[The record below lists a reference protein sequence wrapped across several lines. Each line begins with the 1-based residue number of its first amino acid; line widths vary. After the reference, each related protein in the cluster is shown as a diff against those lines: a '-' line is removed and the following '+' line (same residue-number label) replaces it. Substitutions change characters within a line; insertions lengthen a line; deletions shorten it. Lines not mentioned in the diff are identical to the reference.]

1 LHHYFGLQ
9 LRRGAFRTL
18 VAPLG
23 LGLALGLAAAL
34 GVAAD
39 AVAAPGNAANP
50 AGARLERIAL
60 QADRQGALLTL
71 SLSAPVAQHVFRLH
85 DPERLVIDLPATRR
99 RTSLPQLPPDSVV
112 TALRSGV
119 PDGHTLR
126 LVLELR
132 PQQSR
137 MQPQVQLQTRGHGY
151 QLRIALAG
159 AAGGERHSPRSES
172 TATAATAPGP
182 AAAPAPAATAPPAAT
197 AAPPATVAP
206 VTTVAPVAATPPTAP
221 SAPAADAALAM
232 PPTTVPSTS
241 RAVHAAHA
249 PHGEHNIVIA
259 VDAGHGGDDPGATG
273 LYGTHEKVVTLAI
286 ARALAA
292 RINREPG
299 MRAVLT
305 RDGDYFVQLNDRMKR
320 AHAANADMFVSIHAD
335 AVLDRGVSGAS
346 VYILSER
353 GASSEAAKTLA
364 EHENAADL
372 KGGIS
377 LSQQRPDVR
386 SVVLDLAQNVN
397 IGQSVEA
404 ADRVLDALDHVGA
417 VRKREVQ
424 QAAFVVLKSPDIP
437 SLLVETAYI
446 SNTAEERKLRAPA
459 DQQRL
464 AEAIFSG
471 IDSYFR
477 KFPPDGSQYARSH
490 DAADGNAP
498 ELARSGL

>member
-1 LHHYFGLQ
+1 MNHDFGLH
-9 LRRGAFRTL
+9 LNRGVVRNL
-18 VAPLG
+18 LAPLAMVIAT
-23 LGLALGLAAAL
+23 LA
-34 GVAAD
+34 VT
-39 AVAAPGNAANP
+39 APGRA
-50 AGARLERIAL
+50 AGAQLDRIAL
-60 QADRQGALLTL
+60 QADRQRAVLTL
-71 SLSAPVAQHVFRLH
+71 SLSAPVGQHVFRLH
-85 DPERLVIDLPATRR
+85 SPERVVIDLPGTRR
-99 RTSLPQLPPDSVV
+99 RARLPALRPDSVV
-112 TALRSGV
+112 AALRSGV
-119 PDGHTLR
+119 HDGHTLR

-132 PQQSR
+132 APL
-137 MQPQVQLQTRGHGY
+137 QPTLQPSTRATGY

-159 AAGGERHSPRSES
+159 PAPAAPAPSAAPVVAPAVV
-172 TATAATAPGP
+172 TATAIAAATS
-182 AAAPAPAATAPPAAT
+182 AAAPAESTAEPSVPPAPQTPSAPSAPSALSAPSAPPAARS
-197 AAPPATVAP
+197 V
-206 VTTVAPVAATPPTAP
+206 
-221 SAPAADAALAM
+221 
-232 PPTTVPSTS
+232 
-241 RAVHAAHA
+241 RAAHA
-249 PHGEHNIVIA
+249 PHGEHNIIIA

-273 LYGTHEKVVTLAI
+273 LSGTHEKVVTLAI

-292 RINREPG
+292 RIDREPG

-305 RDGDYFVQLNDRMKR
+305 RDGDYFVQLDDRMKR
-320 AHAANADMFVSIHAD
+320 AHAANADMFISIHAD

-386 SVVLDLAQNVN
+386 SVVLDLTQSAN

-404 ADRVLDALDHVGA
+404 ANRVLGALDRVGA

-446 SNTAEERKLRAPA
+446 SNAGEERKLRAPA
-459 DQQRL
+459 EQLRL
-464 AEAIFSG
+464 ADAIFSG

-477 KFPPDGSQYARSH
+477 KYPPDGSQYARTH
-490 DAADGNAP
+490 ADGSDNGP

>member
-1 LHHYFGLQ
+1 MNHDFGLHVN
-9 LRRGAFRTL
+9 RGAFGRL
-18 VAPLG
+18 LAP
-23 LGLALGLAAAL
+23 LAAAI
-34 GVAAD
+34 
-39 AVAAPGNAANP
+39 AVLAVTAPGRA
-50 AGARLERIAL
+50 AGAQLDRIAL

-85 DPERLVIDLPATRR
+85 SPERVVIDLPATRR
-99 RTSLPQLPPDSVV
+99 RARLPVPRPDSVV
-112 TALRSGV
+112 AALRSGV
-119 PDGHTLR
+119 HDGHTLR

-132 PQQSR
+132 APL
-137 MQPQVQLQTRGHGY
+137 QPTLQPLTRATGY
-151 QLRIALAG
+151 QLRIALA
-159 AAGGERHSPRSES
+159 AGGERQSPE
-172 TATAATAPGP
+172 AHAPAAAPSAAP
-182 AAAPAPAATAPPAAT
+182 AAAPAVVTATVIAAATSAAAPAESTAEPSAPTAAATAP
-197 AAPPATVAP
+197 
-206 VTTVAPVAATPPTAP
+206 AATPVTAAAP
-221 SAPAADAALAM
+221 S
-232 PPTTVPSTS
+232 PPRSV
-241 RAVHAAHA
+241 RAAHA
-249 PHGEHNIVIA
+249 PHGEHNIIIA

-273 LYGTHEKVVTLAI
+273 LSGTHEKVVTLAI

-292 RINREPG
+292 RIDREPG

-305 RDGDYFVQLNDRMKR
+305 RDGDYFVQLYDRMKR
-320 AHAANADMFVSIHAD
+320 AHAANADMFISIHAD

-386 SVVLDLAQNVN
+386 SVVLDLTQSAN

-404 ADRVLDALDHVGA
+404 ANRVLGALDRVGA

-446 SNTAEERKLRAPA
+446 SNAGEERKLRAPA
-459 DQQRL
+459 EQLRL
-464 AEAIFSG
+464 ADAIFSG

-477 KFPPDGSQYARSH
+477 KYPPDGSQYARTH
-490 DAADGNAP
+490 ADGSGSGP

>member
-1 LHHYFGLQ
+1 
-9 LRRGAFRTL
+9 
-18 VAPLG
+18 
-23 LGLALGLAAAL
+23 
-34 GVAAD
+34 
-39 AVAAPGNAANP
+39 
-50 AGARLERIAL
+50 
-60 QADRQGALLTL
+60 
-71 SLSAPVAQHVFRLH
+71 
-85 DPERLVIDLPATRR
+85 
-99 RTSLPQLPPDSVV
+99 
-112 TALRSGV
+112 
-119 PDGHTLR
+119 
-126 LVLELR
+126 
-132 PQQSR
+132 
-137 MQPQVQLQTRGHGY
+137 
-151 QLRIALAG
+151 
-159 AAGGERHSPRSES
+159 
-172 TATAATAPGP
+172 
-182 AAAPAPAATAPPAAT
+182 
-197 AAPPATVAP
+197 
-206 VTTVAPVAATPPTAP
+206 
-221 SAPAADAALAM
+221 
-232 PPTTVPSTS
+232 
-241 RAVHAAHA
+241 VHAAHA

-364 EHENAADL
+364 EHENA
-372 KGGIS
+372 
-377 LSQQRPDVR
+377 
-386 SVVLDLAQNVN
+386 
-397 IGQSVEA
+397 
-404 ADRVLDALDHVGA
+404 LDHVGA